1 MFRLFRLDLQLLLAV
16 DAAIFAVGAQL
27 KDLVALFLNGG
38 DAARVFAPHDVDQTL
53 GGLGL
58 LLLDRLAILD
68 DGHADVGVQVSQDV
82 QVQPGSIALYLDD
95 VFAAAFGLVG
105 AGVLNQRHI
114 GGAVY
119 CLWEGVLM

>member
-1 MFRLFRLDLQLLLAV
+1 MYRLFRFDLQLLLAV
-16 DAAIFAVGAQL
+16 DAAILAVGAQL

-68 DGHADVGVQVSQDV
+68 RLRQVGALGDLPESSQVS
-82 QVQPGSIALYLDD
+82 
-95 VFAAAFGLVG
+95 FF
-105 AGVLNQRHI
+105 
-114 GGAVY
+114 
-119 CLWEGVLM
+119 